1 MPSGDLH
8 PMTGQDALSPSE
20 VAFLV
25 ETRGVAK
32 ATAPI
37 LTTFVLGVV
46 AGAFI
51 ALGGVFAITIGTG
64 SELGFGP
71 TRWLAGVGFSLGLIL
86 VVVAGAELFTG
97 NNLIVMS
104 TVTGSIG
111 VRRLLANW
119 GLVYLGNAIGALSV
133 VAMVYIGEWW
143 RGDDL
148 GIGVTALSTA
158 AVKTSL
164 PFFVVLARGILANA
178 LVCLA
183 VWLAAAGRS
192 VIDKVAAIVFPI
204 SAFVAAGFE
213 HSVANMFFIPMG
225 LALRGHADVVEAAHL
240 PSAELSTLDG
250 GGFVNN
256 LIAATIG
263 NIIGG
268 ALLVGLVYWFVYVRP
283 ARSA

>member
-1 MPSGDLH
+1 MAGH
-8 PMTGQDALSPSE
+8 DAFSPPE
-20 VAFLV
+20 VALLV

-32 ATAPI
+32 ATGPVV
-37 LTTFVLGVV
+37 TTFVLGVV

-51 ALGGVFAITIGTG
+51 ALGAVFSITIGTG

-71 TRWLAGVGFSLGLIL
+71 TRLLAGLGFSLGLIL
-86 VVVAGAELFTG
+86 VVIAGAELFTG

-104 TVTGSIG
+104 TVTGHVG
-111 VRRLLANW
+111 LRQLLANW
-119 GLVYLGNAIGALSV
+119 GVVYLGNAIGALSV
-133 VAMVYIGEWW
+133 VAMVFLAEWW

-148 GIGVTALSTA
+148 AVGATALSTA

-164 PFFVVLARGILANA
+164 PFFVVLVRGILANA

-204 SAFVAAGFE
+204 STFVAAGFE

-225 LALRGHADVVEAAHL
+225 LTLRGQPTCWKRRTSRV
-240 PSAELSTLDG
+240 PSCRPST
-250 GGFVNN
+250 
-256 LIAATIG
+256 
-263 NIIGG
+263 
-268 ALLVGLVYWFVYVRP
+268 VRD
-283 ARSA
+283 S

>member
-1 MPSGDLH
+1 L
-8 PMTGQDALSPSE
+8 
-20 VAFLV
+20 
-25 ETRGVAK
+25 
-32 ATAPI
+32 
-37 LTTFVLGVV
+37 
-46 AGAFI
+46 
-51 ALGGVFAITIGTG
+51 AITIGTG

-104 TVTGSIG
+104 TVSGNVGI
-111 VRRLLANW
+111 RRLLANW
-119 GLVYLGNAIGALSV
+119 GVVYLGNAIGALSV
-133 VAMVYIGEWW
+133 VAMVYLAEWW

-148 GIGVTALSTA
+148 GVGVTALSTA
-158 AVKTSL
+158 AAKTSL
-164 PFFVVLARGILANA
+164 PFLVILVRGILANA

-225 LALRGHADVVEAAHL
+225 LTLRGQADVVEAAHL

-250 GGFVNN
+250 AGLVNN
-256 LIAATIG
+256 LVAATIG
-263 NIIGG
+263 NVIGG
-268 ALLVGLVYWFVYVRP
+268 AVLVGLVYWFVYVRP
-283 ARSA
+283 TRSA

>member
-8 PMTGQDALSPSE
+8 PMTGQDALSPAE
-20 VAFLV
+20 VAVLV

-32 ATAPI
+32 ATAPFV
-37 LTTFVLGVV
+37 TTFVLGEV

-97 NNLIVMS
+97 
-104 TVTGSIG
+104 
-111 VRRLLANW
+111 
-119 GLVYLGNAIGALSV
+119 
-133 VAMVYIGEWW
+133 MVYVGEWW

-148 GIGVTALSTA
+148 EIGVTALSTA

-204 SAFVAAGFE
+204 SAFVGAGFE

-240 PSAELSTLDG
+240 PSA
-250 GGFVNN
+250 
-256 LIAATIG
+256 
-263 NIIGG
+263 
-268 ALLVGLVYWFVYVRP
+268 
-283 ARSA
+283 